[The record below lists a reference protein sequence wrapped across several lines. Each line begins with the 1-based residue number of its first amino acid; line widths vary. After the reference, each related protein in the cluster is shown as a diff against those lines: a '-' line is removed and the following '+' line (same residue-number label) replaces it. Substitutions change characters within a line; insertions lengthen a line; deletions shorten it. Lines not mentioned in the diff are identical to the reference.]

1 MALSETTAKDLARG
15 IEVAA
20 NSFNEAVGHANR
32 AGLVVNVTAHER
44 GTIKVQVY
52 WPLSGSSEALI
63 P

>member
-20 NSFNEAVGHANR
+20 KSFNEAVGHANR

-44 GTIKVQVY
+44 GTIKV
-52 WPLSGSSEALI
+52 
-63 P
+63 